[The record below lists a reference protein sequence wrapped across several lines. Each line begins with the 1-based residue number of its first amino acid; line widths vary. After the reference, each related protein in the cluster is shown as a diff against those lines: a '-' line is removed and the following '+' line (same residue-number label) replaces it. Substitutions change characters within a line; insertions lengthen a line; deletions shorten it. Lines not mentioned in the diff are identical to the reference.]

1 LAAAGGRDMMYEHCY
16 ICLHEC
22 NREVCDQCGFDKF
35 KKQPT
40 KFEPL
45 PIKGVTYTVS
55 TEKAIQTEQKSDPV
69 NHPSHYETGKF
80 ECIEVMKEVFGI
92 EAVQNFCLLNA
103 FKYLYR
109 CENKANKTEDIKKS
123 QWYENKYLELE
134 SEKHGKS

>member
-1 LAAAGGRDMMYEHCY
+1 MMYEHCY

-45 PIKGVTYTVS
+45 PIKEVKHTVS

-80 ECIEVMKEVFGI
+80 ECIEVMEEVFGT
-92 EAVQNFCLLNA
+92 EYVKAFCICNA

-109 CENKANKTEDIKKS
+109 CMSKHESPKEDVEKAV
-123 QWYENKYLELE
+123 WYSNRFLQLE
-134 SEKHGKS
+134 EKQNDNQ

>member
-1 LAAAGGRDMMYEHCY
+1 MIYEHCFY
-16 ICLHEC
+16 CIHEC
-22 NREVCDQCGFDKF
+22 NKNICDECGFDKF
-35 KKQPT
+35 KHLPT

-45 PIKGVTYTVS
+45 PIKGVKSAPMEHHKT
-55 TEKAIQTEQKSDPV
+55 AQTSDPV

-80 ECIEVMKEVFGI
+80 ECIEVMKEIFGI

-109 CENKANKTEDIKKS
+109 CEHKANKDEDIKKAN
-123 QWYENKYLELE
+123 WYLNKRIELE